1 MMHLESGEHIEY
13 EECEGGKGKKASAS
27 LSVPSGLGRGE
38 DCCSPGT

>member
-1 MMHLESGEHIEY
+1 MMHLESGEHIEH

-38 DCCSPGT
+38 GCYSPGT